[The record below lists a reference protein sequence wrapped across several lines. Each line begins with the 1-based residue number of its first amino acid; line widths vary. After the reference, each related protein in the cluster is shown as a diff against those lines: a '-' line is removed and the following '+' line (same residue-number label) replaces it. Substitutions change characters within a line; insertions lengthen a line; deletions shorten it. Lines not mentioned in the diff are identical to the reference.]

1 MNTTDTTTTPVTY
14 FASEKHTTSKG
25 RDTYG
30 YNICTIRV
38 HGSRYGTSQPLAVGR
53 CNGGGYDMVGTSLAK
68 ALCAMPEAQ
77 ARLQRVMTREN
88 ANSYHDGAKFVH
100 HAKPTFYGV
109 YLNKDG
115 SVSIDGGVGL
125 RSVTN
130 AFKAAGITIEEVYN
144 GRKRIGF
151 YITFA

>member
-1 MNTTDTTTTPVTY
+1 MNASQKTATPVTY

-38 HGSRYGTSQPLAVGR
+38 HVSQFGNTPALFTGR
-53 CNGGGYDMVGTSLAK
+53 CNGGGYDMVGTSLAE

-88 ANSYHDGAKFVH
+88 ANSYHDGAKYVRNQSS
-100 HAKPTFYGV
+100 PFYGV

-115 SVSIDGGVGL
+115 SVSIDGGCGL
-125 RSVTN
+125 RSVTD
-130 AFKAAGITIEEVYN
+130 AFKAARITIEEVYN

-151 YITFA
+151 YITFN